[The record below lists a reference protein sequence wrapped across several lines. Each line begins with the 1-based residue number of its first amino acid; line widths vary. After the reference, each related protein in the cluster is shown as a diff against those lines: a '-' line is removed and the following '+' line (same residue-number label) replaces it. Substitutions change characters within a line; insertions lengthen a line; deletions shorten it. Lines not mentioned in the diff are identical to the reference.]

1 MSRLVHQLTRA
12 DLDRITRHFLKLD
25 AEDRRLRFGFALD
38 DGGICAYCAQLDFDK
53 GALFG
58 VFGVFGVFGA
68 LGRPDTGLEL
78 DGVAHLALWRGTG
91 EVGLS
96 VLASARGTGIGSL
109 LFDRALLHAR
119 NSGVAELFMHSLR
132 ENAAIRHIAQ
142 RAAMR
147 IVTDTNE
154 ADAFLELPPATA
166 LTLGQELY
174 EQQCALIDWTLMH
187 QVAVRTPAAP
197 TAKTAKTAK
206 TARKTRTARP
216 SSTLPRADSSRS
228 RRVSP

>member
-58 VFGVFGVFGA
+58 VFGSFGV
-68 LGRPDTGLEL
+68 LGGPDTGLEL

-91 EVGLS
+91 ETGLS
-96 VLASARGTGIGSL
+96 VLASARGAGIGAL

-142 RAAMR
+142 RAGMR
-147 IVTDTNE
+147 IVTDANE

-174 EQQCALIDWTLMH
+174 EQQCALIDWTLMN
-187 QVAVRTPAAP
+187 QMALRT
-197 TAKTAKTAK
+197 
-206 TARKTRTARP
+206 
-216 SSTLPRADSSRS
+216 
-228 RRVSP
+228 

>member
-53 GALFG
+53 GAL
-58 VFGVFGVFGA
+58 FGVFGVFGA

-187 QVAVRTPAAP
+187 QVAVRTLAAP
-197 TAKTAKTAK
+197 AAKTAK

>member
-1 MSRLVHQLTRA
+1 MSRLVHQLSRA
-12 DLDRITRHFLKLD
+12 DLDRIIRHFLKLD
-25 AEDRRLRFGFALD
+25 AEDRRLRFGAALD
-38 DGGICAYCAQLDFDK
+38 DGGIRAYCAQLDFDQ

-58 VFGVFGVFGA
+58 VFGSFGV
-68 LGRPDTGLEL
+68 LGGPDTGLEL

-91 EVGLS
+91 EAGLS
-96 VLASARGTGIGSL
+96 VLASARGAGIGAL

-142 RAAMR
+142 RAGMR
-147 IVTDTNE
+147 IVTDANE
-154 ADAFLELPPATA
+154 AGAFLELPPATA

-174 EQQCALIDWTLMH
+174 EQQCALIDWTLMN
-187 QVAVRTPAAP
+187 QMALRVQASTQASKKARAA
-197 TAKTAKTAK
+197 T
-206 TARKTRTARP
+206 P
-216 SSTLPRADSSRS
+216 SSILPRADSSRS